1 MDLTKLPQPAFQ
13 VPGSL
18 LQLWKPSSWWELTN
32 QKRGSHKL
40 GTNPRWSS
48 CCPTAPAR
56 IPGTL
61 ASSLDA
67 SWCQLSGSKSGG
79 FFCSRLM
86 DEPKFVLKER
96 YLCLHGFSLQ
106 SSTLT
111 WTARHLS
118 RSYCFIAKR
127 LLLGSQK
134 NNIFRKLKLVEKIL
148 ISPPCA
154 TWQNLRASRDDS
166 KSSAKETGVPL
177 TNSWVTPLCASWR
190 KSVGG
195 ADGSTSK
202 KNREPQIWT
211 HSCHWFK
218 SLQRH
223 SNYLKFIQKENQ
235 RQHPLLDILD
245 AMSLSVNI
253 FR

>member
-1 MDLTKLPQPAFQ
+1 M
-13 VPGSL
+13 PGSL

-32 QKRGSHKL
+32 QKRSQQTWDKSKVKQLLPYSTCADSRNFGIILGCKL
-40 GTNPRWSS
+40 NNFQDQN
-48 CCPTAPAR
+48 
-56 IPGTL
+56 L
-61 ASSLDA
+61 VV
-67 SWCQLSGSKSGG
+67 
-79 FFCSRLM
+79 FCSRLM
-86 DEPKFVLKER
+86 DEPKFALKER